1 MSPRA
6 LEILKRLIAFD
17 TVSSEPN
24 MALIEYVRELLA
36 SKGIESLIVKDE
48 TGKKANLFA
57 STGPRDVP
65 GVLLSGH
72 TDVVPAAGQA
82 WTMPPFQATLRDGRI
97 YGRGTCDMKGF
108 IALAIDAMLDAADMT
123 LMRPLQL
130 ALSHDEEIGCV
141 GVRRLLDVLHL
152 APVRPFLCVVGEPT
166 LMQFAV
172 GHKGKASYRTFC
184 RGQEAH
190 SSLAPRAVNAIHL
203 ASDFIAELRKSQK
216 QIEQQGARD
225 EGYDIPYST
234 VHIGRI
240 DGGKA
245 LNIVPNLCTMEFE
258 YRNLPGDNPD
268 ALLEQ
273 LRERAEVLVR
283 EARQLSGVAD
293 IDIEVMNEYPALE
306 THPSVEAVR
315 LLHAFAEPG
324 TQHIKVSYGTE
335 GGLFA
340 GRLNVPV
347 VVCGPGSIEQ
357 AHKPDEFIDESQMD
371 AGERVFA
378 ESAGVVEAVEAAV
391 RRQISASDAAVIALS
406 ASWTVASA

>member
-108 IALAIDAMLDAADMT
+108 IALAIDAMLDAADTT
-123 LMRPLQL
+123 LIRPLQL

-172 GHKGKASYRTFC
+172 GNKGKASYRTFC

-268 ALLEQ
+268 VLLEQ

-283 EARQLSGVAD
+283 EAKQLSGVAA
-293 IDIEVMNEYPALE
+293 IEIEVMNEYPALE

-315 LLHAFAEPG
+315 MLHAFAEPG

-357 AHKPDEFIDESQMD
+357 AHKPDEFIEESQMN
-371 AGERVFA
+371 AGERFLQTLLG
-378 ESAGVVEAVEAAV
+378 SLK
-391 RRQISASDAAVIALS
+391 Q
-406 ASWTVASA
+406 

>member
-1 MSPRA
+1 MTPRA

-24 MALIEYVRELLA
+24 MALIEYVRDLLA

-57 STGPRDVP
+57 STGPRDQP

-82 WTMPPFQATLRDGRI
+82 WTVPPFEATVRDGRI

-123 LMRPLQL
+123 LTRPLQL

-152 APVRPFLCVVGEPT
+152 APLRPFLCVVGEPT
-166 LMQFAV
+166 MMQFAI
-172 GHKGKASYRTFC
+172 GHKGKSSYRTFC

-203 ASDFIAELRKSQK
+203 ASDFIAELRKSQAL
-216 QIEQQGARD
+216 IEQQGSRD
-225 EGYDIPYST
+225 DGYDIPYST

-245 LNIVPNLCTMEFE
+245 LNIVPNLCTLEFE
-258 YRNLPGDNPD
+258 YRNLPGDDPD
-268 ALLEQ
+268 LLLAQ

-283 EARQLSGVAD
+283 EAKQLSGVAD
-293 IDIEVMNEYPALE
+293 IEIEIMNEYPALE

-357 AHKPDEFIDESQMD
+357 AHKPDEFIDVSQMT
-371 AGERVFA
+371 AGERFLQNLLG
-378 ESAGVVEAVEAAV
+378 SLK
-391 RRQISASDAAVIALS
+391 Q
-406 ASWTVASA
+406 

>member
-184 RGQEAH
+184 RGQETH

-203 ASDFIAELRKSQK
+203 ASDFIAELRNSQR

-293 IDIEVMNEYPALE
+293 IEIEVMNEYPALE

-315 LLHAFAEPG
+315 MLHAFAEPG

-357 AHKPDEFIDESQMD
+357 AHKPDEFIDESQMN
-371 AGERVFA
+371 AGERFLQ
-378 ESAGVVEAVEAAV
+378 SLLGSLK
-391 RRQISASDAAVIALS
+391 Q
-406 ASWTVASA
+406 

>member
-108 IALAIDAMLDAADMT
+108 IALAIDAMLNAADMT
-123 LMRPLQL
+123 LLRPLQL

-203 ASDFIAELRKSQK
+203 ASDFIAELRNSQK
-216 QIEQQGARD
+216 RIEQQGSRD

-268 ALLEQ
+268 ELLEQ

-283 EARQLSGVAD
+283 EARQLSGVAA
-293 IDIEVMNEYPALE
+293 IEIEVMNEYPALE

-315 LLHAFAEPG
+315 MLHAFAEPG

-371 AGERVFA
+371 AGERFLQ
-378 ESAGVVEAVEAAV
+378 SLLGSLK
-391 RRQISASDAAVIALS
+391 Q
-406 ASWTVASA
+406 

>member
-108 IALAIDAMLDAADMT
+108 IALAIDAMLNAADMA
-123 LMRPLQL
+123 LLRPLQL

-203 ASDFIAELRKSQK
+203 ASDFIAELRNSQK
-216 QIEQQGARD
+216 RIEQQGSRD

-258 YRNLPGDNPD
+258 YRNLPGDNPEV
-268 ALLEQ
+268 LLEQ
-273 LRERAEVLVR
+273 LRERADVLVR
-283 EARQLSGVAD
+283 EAKHLSGVAA
-293 IDIEVMNEYPALE
+293 IEIEVMNEYPALE

-315 LLHAFAEPG
+315 MLHAFAEPG

-371 AGERVFA
+371 AGERFLH
-378 ESAGVVEAVEAAV
+378 SLLGSLK
-391 RRQISASDAAVIALS
+391 Q
-406 ASWTVASA
+406 

>member
-24 MALIEYVRELLA
+24 IALIEYVRELLA

-184 RGQEAH
+184 RGQETH

-203 ASDFIAELRKSQK
+203 ASDFIAELRNSQR

-293 IDIEVMNEYPALE
+293 IEIEVMNEYPALE

-315 LLHAFAEPG
+315 MLHAFAEPG

-357 AHKPDEFIDESQMD
+357 AHKPDEFIDESQMN
-371 AGERVFA
+371 AGERFLQ
-378 ESAGVVEAVEAAV
+378 SLLGSLK
-391 RRQISASDAAVIALS
+391 Q
-406 ASWTVASA
+406 

>member
-108 IALAIDAMLDAADMT
+108 IALAIDAMLNAADMP

-203 ASDFIAELRKSQK
+203 ASDFIAELRNSQK

-258 YRNLPGDNPD
+258 FRNLPGDDPD
-268 ALLEQ
+268 LLLEQ

-293 IDIEVMNEYPALE
+293 IEIEVMNEYPALE

-315 LLHAFAEPG
+315 MLHAFAEPG

-371 AGERVFA
+371 AGERFLQ
-378 ESAGVVEAVEAAV
+378 SLLGSLK
-391 RRQISASDAAVIALS
+391 Q
-406 ASWTVASA
+406 

>member
-108 IALAIDAMLDAADMT
+108 IALAIDAMLNAADMP

-141 GVRRLLDVLHL
+141 GVRRLLEVLHL

-258 YRNLPGDNPD
+258 FRNLPGDNPD
-268 ALLEQ
+268 LLLEQ

-293 IDIEVMNEYPALE
+293 IEIEVMNEYPALE

-315 LLHAFAEPG
+315 MLHAFAEPG

-371 AGERVFA
+371 AGERFLQ
-378 ESAGVVEAVEAAV
+378 SLLGSLK
-391 RRQISASDAAVIALS
+391 Q
-406 ASWTVASA
+406 

>member
-108 IALAIDAMLDAADMT
+108 IALAIDAMLDAADMP

-203 ASDFIAELRKSQK
+203 ASDFIAELRNSQR

-293 IDIEVMNEYPALE
+293 IEIEVMNEYPALE

-315 LLHAFAEPG
+315 MLHAFAEPG

-357 AHKPDEFIDESQMD
+357 AHKPDEFIEESQMN
-371 AGERVFA
+371 AGERFLQ
-378 ESAGVVEAVEAAV
+378 SLLGSLK
-391 RRQISASDAAVIALS
+391 Q
-406 ASWTVASA
+406 

>member
-234 VHIGRI
+234 VHIGLI

-293 IDIEVMNEYPALE
+293 IEIEVMNEYPALE

-315 LLHAFAEPG
+315 LLHAFADPG

-371 AGERVFA
+371 AGERFLQ
-378 ESAGVVEAVEAAV
+378 SLLGSLK
-391 RRQISASDAAVIALS
+391 Q
-406 ASWTVASA
+406 

>member
-184 RGQEAH
+184 RGQETH

-293 IDIEVMNEYPALE
+293 IEIEVMNEYPALE
-306 THPSVEAVR
+306 THPSIEAVR

-371 AGERVFA
+371 AGERFLQ
-378 ESAGVVEAVEAAV
+378 SLLGSLK
-391 RRQISASDAAVIALS
+391 Q
-406 ASWTVASA
+406 

>member
-1 MSPRA
+1 MTPRA

-24 MALIEYVRELLA
+24 MALIEYVRDLLA

-57 STGPRDVP
+57 STGPRDQP

-82 WTMPPFQATLRDGRI
+82 WTMPPFEATVRDGRI

-123 LMRPLQL
+123 LTRPLQL

-152 APVRPFLCVVGEPT
+152 APLRPFLCVVGEPT
-166 LMQFAV
+166 MMQFAI
-172 GHKGKASYRTFC
+172 GHKGKSSYRTFC

-203 ASDFIAELRKSQK
+203 ASDFIAELRKSQAL
-216 QIEQQGARD
+216 IEQQGSRD
-225 EGYDIPYST
+225 DGYDIPYST

-245 LNIVPNLCTMEFE
+245 LNIVPNLCTLEFE
-258 YRNLPGDNPD
+258 YRNLPGDDPD
-268 ALLEQ
+268 LLLAQ

-293 IDIEVMNEYPALE
+293 IEIEIMNEYPALE

-357 AHKPDEFIDESQMD
+357 AHKPDEFIDVSQMT
-371 AGERVFA
+371 AGERFLQ
-378 ESAGVVEAVEAAV
+378 SLLGSLK
-391 RRQISASDAAVIALS
+391 Q
-406 ASWTVASA
+406 

>member
-6 LEILKRLIAFD
+6 MEILKRLIAFD

-57 STGPRDVP
+57 STGPREVP

-108 IALAIDAMLDAADMT
+108 IALAIDAMLDAADMPLT
-123 LMRPLQL
+123 RPLQL

-245 LNIVPNLCTMEFE
+245 LNIVPNLCTLEFE

-293 IDIEVMNEYPALE
+293 IEIEVMNEYPALE

-371 AGERVFA
+371 AGERFLQ
-378 ESAGVVEAVEAAV
+378 SLLGSLK
-391 RRQISASDAAVIALS
+391 Q
-406 ASWTVASA
+406 

>member
-258 YRNLPGDNPD
+258 FRNLPGDNPD
-268 ALLEQ
+268 VLLEQ

-283 EARQLSGVAD
+283 EAKQLSGVAA
-293 IDIEVMNEYPALE
+293 IEIEVMNEYPALE

-315 LLHAFAEPG
+315 MLHAFAEPG

-357 AHKPDEFIDESQMD
+357 AHKPDEFIEESQMN
-371 AGERVFA
+371 AGERFLQ
-378 ESAGVVEAVEAAV
+378 SLLGSLK
-391 RRQISASDAAVIALS
+391 Q
-406 ASWTVASA
+406 

>member
-123 LMRPLQL
+123 LIRPLQL

-203 ASDFIAELRKSQK
+203 ASDFIAELRNSQK

-258 YRNLPGDNPD
+258 YRNLPGDNPEL
-268 ALLEQ
+268 LLEQ
-273 LRERAEVLVR
+273 LRERAGVLVR
-283 EARQLSGVAD
+283 EAKQLSGVAA
-293 IDIEVMNEYPALE
+293 IEIEVMNEYPALE

-315 LLHAFAEPG
+315 MLHAFAEPG

-357 AHKPDEFIDESQMD
+357 AHKPDEFIEESQMN
-371 AGERVFA
+371 AGERFLQ
-378 ESAGVVEAVEAAV
+378 SLLGSLK
-391 RRQISASDAAVIALS
+391 Q
-406 ASWTVASA
+406 

>member
-24 MALIEYVRELLA
+24 IALIEYVRELLA

-108 IALAIDAMLDAADMT
+108 IALAIDAMLNAADMA
-123 LMRPLQL
+123 LLRPLQL

-190 SSLAPRAVNAIHL
+190 SSLAPQAVNAIHL
-203 ASDFIAELRKSQK
+203 ASDFIAELRNSQK
-216 QIEQQGARD
+216 RIEQQGSRD

-258 YRNLPGDNPD
+258 YRNLPGDNPEV
-268 ALLEQ
+268 LLEQ
-273 LRERAEVLVR
+273 LRERADVLVR
-283 EARQLSGVAD
+283 EAKHLSGVAA
-293 IDIEVMNEYPALE
+293 IEIEVMNEYPALE

-315 LLHAFAEPG
+315 MLHAFAEPG

-371 AGERVFA
+371 AGERFLH
-378 ESAGVVEAVEAAV
+378 SLLGSLK
-391 RRQISASDAAVIALS
+391 Q
-406 ASWTVASA
+406 

>member
-57 STGPRDVP
+57 STGPREVP

-72 TDVVPAAGQA
+72 TDVVPTAGQA

-108 IALAIDAMLDAADMT
+108 IALAIDAMLDAADMPLT
-123 LMRPLQL
+123 RPLQL

-245 LNIVPNLCTMEFE
+245 LNIVPNLCTLEFE

-293 IDIEVMNEYPALE
+293 IEIEVMNEYPALE

-371 AGERVFA
+371 AGEHFLQ
-378 ESAGVVEAVEAAV
+378 SLLGSLK
-391 RRQISASDAAVIALS
+391 Q
-406 ASWTVASA
+406 

>member
-57 STGPRDVP
+57 STGPREVP

-245 LNIVPNLCTMEFE
+245 LNIVPNLCTLEFE

-283 EARQLSGVAD
+283 EARQLSEVAD
-293 IDIEVMNEYPALE
+293 IKIEVMNEYPALE

-371 AGERVFA
+371 AGERFLQ
-378 ESAGVVEAVEAAV
+378 SLLGSLK
-391 RRQISASDAAVIALS
+391 Q
-406 ASWTVASA
+406 

>member
-48 TGKKANLFA
+48 TGKKANLLA

-123 LMRPLQL
+123 LIRPLQL

-203 ASDFIAELRKSQK
+203 ASDFIAELRNSQK

-268 ALLEQ
+268 VLLEQ

-283 EARQLSGVAD
+283 EAKQLSGVAA
-293 IDIEVMNEYPALE
+293 IEIEVMNEYPALE

-315 LLHAFAEPG
+315 MLHAFAEPG

-357 AHKPDEFIDESQMD
+357 AHKPDEFIEESQMN
-371 AGERVFA
+371 AGERFLQTLLG
-378 ESAGVVEAVEAAV
+378 SLK
-391 RRQISASDAAVIALS
+391 Q
-406 ASWTVASA
+406 

>member
-36 SKGIESLIVKDE
+36 SKGIDSLIVKDE

-108 IALAIDAMLDAADMT
+108 IALAIDAMLNAADMP

-258 YRNLPGDNPD
+258 FRNLPGDNPD
-268 ALLEQ
+268 LLLEQ

-293 IDIEVMNEYPALE
+293 IEIEVMNEYPALE

-315 LLHAFAEPG
+315 MLHAFAEPG

-371 AGERVFA
+371 AGERFLQ
-378 ESAGVVEAVEAAV
+378 SLLGSLK
-391 RRQISASDAAVIALS
+391 Q
-406 ASWTVASA
+406 

>member
-108 IALAIDAMLDAADMT
+108 IALAIDAMLNAADMA
-123 LMRPLQL
+123 LLRPLQL

-203 ASDFIAELRKSQK
+203 ASDFIAELRNSQK
-216 QIEQQGARD
+216 RIEQQGSRD

-258 YRNLPGDNPD
+258 YRNLPGDNPEV
-268 ALLEQ
+268 LLEQ
-273 LRERAEVLVR
+273 LRERADVLVR
-283 EARQLSGVAD
+283 EAKQLSGVAA
-293 IDIEVMNEYPALE
+293 IEIEVMNEYPALE

-315 LLHAFAEPG
+315 MLHAFAEPG

-371 AGERVFA
+371 AGERFLH
-378 ESAGVVEAVEAAV
+378 SLLGSLK
-391 RRQISASDAAVIALS
+391 Q
-406 ASWTVASA
+406 

>member
-1 MSPRA
+1 MTPRA
-6 LEILKRLIAFD
+6 LEILKRLIAFN

-24 MALIEYVRELLA
+24 MALIEYVRDLLA

-57 STGPRDVP
+57 STGPRDQP

-82 WTMPPFQATLRDGRI
+82 WTLPPFEATLRDGRI

-108 IALAIDAMLDAADMT
+108 IALAIDAMLDAADMS
-123 LMRPLQL
+123 LIRPLQL

-152 APVRPFLCVVGEPT
+152 APTRPFLCVVGEPT

-172 GHKGKASYRTFC
+172 GHKGKSSYRTFC

-203 ASDFIAELRKSQK
+203 ASDFIAELRKSQV
-216 QIEQQGARD
+216 QIEQQGSRD

-234 VHIGRI
+234 LHIGRI

-258 YRNLPGDNPD
+258 YRNLPGDDPD
-268 ALLEQ
+268 QLLAQ

-283 EARQLSGVAD
+283 EARQLSGVAA
-293 IDIEVMNEYPALE
+293 IEIEIMNEYPALE
-306 THPSVEAVR
+306 THPTVEAVR
-315 LLHAFAEPG
+315 MLHAFAEPG

-357 AHKPDEFIDESQMD
+357 AHKPDEFIEESQMN
-371 AGERVFA
+371 AGERFLQ
-378 ESAGVVEAVEAAV
+378 SLLGSLK
-391 RRQISASDAAVIALS
+391 Q
-406 ASWTVASA
+406 

>member
-1 MSPRA
+1 MTPRA
-6 LEILKRLIAFD
+6 LDIFKRLIAFE

-24 MALIEYVRELLA
+24 MALIDYVRDLLA
-36 SKGIESLIVKDE
+36 TKGIESLIVKDE

-57 STGPRDVP
+57 STGPREQP

-72 TDVVPAAGQA
+72 TDVVPVAGQA

-123 LMRPLQL
+123 LTRPLQL

-172 GHKGKASYRTFC
+172 GHKGKSSYRTYC

-203 ASDFIAELRKSQK
+203 ASDFIAELRRSQK
-216 QIEQQGARD
+216 QVEQQGVRD
-225 EGYDIPYST
+225 DGYDIPYST

-245 LNIVPNLCTMEFE
+245 LNIVPNLCTLEFE
-258 YRNLPGDNPD
+258 YRNLPGDDPD
-268 ALLEQ
+268 QLLEQ

-283 EARQLSGVAD
+283 EARQLSGVAA
-293 IDIEVMNEYPALE
+293 IDIEIMNEYPALE

-315 LLHAFAEPG
+315 MLHAFAEPG

-357 AHKPDEFIDESQMD
+357 AHKPDEFIEESQMN
-371 AGERVFA
+371 AGERFLQ
-378 ESAGVVEAVEAAV
+378 SLLGSLK
-391 RRQISASDAAVIALS
+391 Q
-406 ASWTVASA
+406 